1 MPVEITPERLRS
13 LLRPRNV
20 ALVGASEKSGF
31 SRGTFANLTSFGFA
45 DRTHLVNARGA
56 ATHGRATYTSCAAVA
71 EAIGEPVDL
80 AHMMVPQAATLDALA
95 EAAAAGVR
103 NAVVLSAGYAETGED
118 GRREQDRLVQRAHE
132 LDVALLG
139 PNMLGFVNF
148 VDQLAVMPG
157 PVPVAPAGPVAL
169 LSQSGASAAA
179 MSDFATQAGV
189 GLSYLVTLG
198 NEAMITAGHVIDFL
212 VEDESTRAIAIFLE
226 AIRDPERFRAAAR
239 RAAAAGKAIVV
250 LKVGASELS
259 ARAAAAHTGALVGD
273 DKVTDAVLADLG
285 VIRVDTIEDM
295 VITAGAAAHLGPLP
309 ATGVGVVSFS
319 GGVCDILA
327 DRAEA
332 RGVEL
337 PELSATTT
345 AAITEHF
352 AAFGTVQNPLDVTG
366 AATIRTE
373 LFTHAIEQMS
383 QDPAVGAIAVVG
395 PLPGPNDASPW
406 RGLPIAQAIGA
417 GIDRASCPVVLV
429 NQVMTPRTPTVDDV
443 LTQIGSPYL
452 VPGLDQA
459 MVALGGLG
467 RWSRRL
473 KELGDAERTS
483 TPADVVVPAP
493 ADRSG
498 AWSEDSARG
507 LLADAGIPVVPAVLA
522 ASADQAVAAAAD
534 FDGPVALKVVS
545 PQILHKSDIGGV
557 RLGVHGADAVR
568 HAYDAVVSA
577 AERVPDA
584 KVDGVIVSPMR
595 GPAPELLVGV
605 VRDPQWGP
613 ILAVAVGGVLVEVLD
628 DSVLSTLPVSPA
640 QAEVLLR
647 RLRAAAVLD
656 GVRGGRSADVAE
668 LARVVSRI
676 GDLALALG
684 DDLVSLEVN
693 PLRADGDRVEALDAV
708 VEWAAR

>member
-1 MPVEITPERLRS
+1 MSVEITPERLRS
-13 LLRPRNV
+13 LFRPRNV
-20 ALVGASEKSGF
+20 ALVGASEKSNF
-31 SRGTFANLTSFGFA
+31 SRGTYANLRAFGFA
-45 DRTHLVNARGA
+45 DRTFLVNARGA
-56 ATHGRATYTSCAAVA
+56 ETHGQATYTSCAAVVGA
-71 EAIGEPVDL
+71 TGQAVDL

-95 EAAAAGVR
+95 EAAASGVR
-103 NAVVLSAGYAETGED
+103 NAVVLSSGYAETGAD
-118 GRREQDRLVQRAHE
+118 GRAEQERLVERAHE

-157 PVPVAPAGPVAL
+157 PVPVAPAGSVAL

-212 VEDESTRAIAIFLE
+212 VEDESTKAIAVFLE

-273 DKVTDAVLADLG
+273 DKVVDAVLADLG

-295 VITAGAAAHLGPLP
+295 MITAGAAAHLGRLQAP
-309 ATGVGVVSFS
+309 GIGIVSFS

-332 RGVEL
+332 RGVVL
-337 PELSATTT
+337 PELAPET
-345 AAITEHF
+345 AAAIAEEF

-373 LFTHAIEQMS
+373 LFTHAIERMS
-383 QDPAVGAIAVVG
+383 ADPAIGAIAVVG

-406 RGLPIAQAIGA
+406 RGLGIAQAIGA
-417 GIDRASCPVVLV
+417 GIDRAQCPVVLV
-429 NQVMTPRTPTVDDV
+429 NQVMTPRTPIMSEV
-443 LTQIGSPYL
+443 LAQIGEPYL
-452 VPGLDQA
+452 IPGLDQT
-459 MVALGGLG
+459 MVALGGLS
-467 RWSRRL
+467 RWSARLAALDEDASEPRRV
-473 KELGDAERTS
+473 E
-483 TPADVVVPAP
+483 VPAVE
-493 ADRSG
+493 DRVGS
-498 AWSEDSARG
+498 WSEAQARE
-507 LLADAGIPVVPAVLA
+507 LLAAAGIPVVPAHLVT
-522 ASADQAVAAAAD
+522 SADGAAAAAAEL
-534 FDGPVALKVVS
+534 GGSVALKVVS

-557 RLGVHGADAVR
+557 RLGVRGDDAVR
-568 HAYDAVVSA
+568 AAYDAVVTA
-577 AERVPDA
+577 AEQVPDA
-584 KVDGVIVSPMR
+584 KVDGVLVSPMR
-595 GPAPELLVGV
+595 EPAPELLVGV
-605 VRDPQWGP
+605 VRDEHWGP

-628 DSVLSTLPVSPA
+628 DSVLSPLPVSPA
-640 QAEVLLR
+640 HARTMLG
-647 RLRAAAVLD
+647 RLRAAAVLQ
-656 GVRGGRSADVAE
+656 GVRGGRAADLDVLAE
-668 LARVVSRI
+668 VISRI

-684 DDLVSLEVN
+684 DDLVALEVN
-693 PLRADGDRVEALDAV
+693 PLRADGDLVEALDAV
-708 VEWAAR
+708 VEWQAQA